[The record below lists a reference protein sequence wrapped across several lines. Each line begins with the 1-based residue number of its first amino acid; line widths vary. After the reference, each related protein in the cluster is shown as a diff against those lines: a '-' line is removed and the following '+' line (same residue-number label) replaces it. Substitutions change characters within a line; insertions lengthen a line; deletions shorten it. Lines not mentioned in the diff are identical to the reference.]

1 MFCGAGLQ
9 LAAQSRLQVG
19 HGLANPLGVVAGVGG
34 LQGLRGVNHRAVT
47 GTQMGLRFFPLGG
60 LAVKGLV
67 NRATESIPQLL
78 LQTPVQ
84 RNALGQPLPAL
95 LQRFDCVNPQ
105 LRRSAQGLRLVHH
118 GPAQSQVLRLYCFQ
132 GCSGVIDCGLPQGL
146 QFGESFFAQ
155 VSAIAPTVAKLH
167 QNALKTLP
175 IAVQSGAVV
184 GCPRIH
190 LGNQGQALG
199 AVLHRVG
206 LDFFQ
211 PGFHHLVGIV
221 AGVVKAFP
229 QGVVGYPALV
239 SQFPLLAQ
247 GAQRLLHLAPANGLA
262 FGALQQAFGLGHQ
275 LLAQLVGAPA
285 LPALQFTGGSQ
296 RGLGAGL

>member
-1 MFCGAGLQ
+1 M
-9 LAAQSRLQVG
+9 
-19 HGLANPLGVVAGVGG
+19 ANALGVVAGVGG
-34 LQGLRGVNHRAVT
+34 LQGLRGVDHRAVT
-47 GTQMGLRFFPLGG
+47 GAQMGLRFFPLGS

-67 NRATESIPQLL
+67 NRAAEGIPQLL

-84 RNALGQPLPAL
+84 RHALGQPLPPL

-118 GPAQSQVLRLYCFQ
+118 GPAQSQVVGLHGLQ
-132 GCSGVIDCGLPQGL
+132 GSGGMVDCGLPQGL

-155 VSAIAPTVAKLH
+155 VSAIAPALAKLH

-175 IAVQSGAVV
+175 IAVQGGAVV
-184 GCPRIH
+184 GCPGVH
-190 LGNQGQALG
+190 LSNQGQALG
-199 AVLHRVG
+199 AVLHSIG

-211 PGFHHLVGIV
+211 PGFHHLIGIV
-221 AGVVKAFP
+221 AGVVKALP
-229 QGVVGYPALV
+229 QAVVGYPALV
-239 SQFPLLAQ
+239 GQFPLLTQ
-247 GAQRLLHLAPANGLA
+247 GAQRLLHLAPAYGLA
-262 FGALQQAFGLGHQ
+262 FGALQQAFGFGHQ